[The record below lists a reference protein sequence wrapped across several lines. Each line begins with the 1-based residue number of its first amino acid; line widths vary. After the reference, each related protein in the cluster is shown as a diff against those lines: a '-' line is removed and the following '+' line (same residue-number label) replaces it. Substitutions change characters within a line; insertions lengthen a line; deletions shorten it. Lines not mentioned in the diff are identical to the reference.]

1 MLSKKLYKGNGNMKY
16 LVSAAGGN
24 TTAIQL
30 IENSQ
35 TREWYSSN
43 GNELV
48 NKYDSFEVEQSGFL
62 IPKDLHFEMAGG
74 EFCGNASRAAAVVFS
89 LLKKESIVDFTV
101 SGFDGIVHSTV
112 NKYSDNEYNVESMFN
127 RMNILSKEVKLS
139 NDTQAF
145 LVDLGGIV
153 HIVIEG
159 ELPSNYKEV
168 HNEVTSELDLLRKSA
183 VGVVWYTK
191 IENKP
196 VKIHPIIWV
205 NEVNTFYYET
215 SCGSAS
221 IAVAAVTGINEI
233 EQVTGELILTEISK
247 EFVSLKSKIKV
258 LYIE

>member
-1 MLSKKLYKGNGNMKY
+1 MKY

-24 TTAIQL
+24 TTVIQL

-48 NKYDSFEVEQSGFL
+48 NKYDNFEVEQSGFL

-74 EFCGNASRAAAVVFS
+74 EFCGNASRAAAAVFS
-89 LLKKESIVDFTV
+89 ILRKEPIVDFTV
-101 SGFDGIVHSTV
+101 SGFNGTVHSTV
-112 NKYSDNEYNVESMFN
+112 SKYSDNEYNVESIFN
-127 RMNILSKEVKLS
+127 GMNILSKEVELF
-139 NDTQAF
+139 DGTQAF

-159 ELPSNYKEV
+159 ELPSNYKDI
-168 HNEVTSELDLLRKSA
+168 HKEVTSELDLLRKSA

-191 IENKP
+191 RENKQ

-215 SCGSAS
+215 SCGSGS
-221 IAVAAVTGINEI
+221 IAVAVVTGINEI
-233 EQVTGELILTEISK
+233 EQVTGELILAKISK

>member
-1 MLSKKLYKGNGNMKY
+1 MKY

-35 TREWYSSN
+35 TREWYRSN

-48 NKYDSFEVEQSGFL
+48 NEYENLEVEQSGFL
-62 IPKDLHFEMAGG
+62 ILRDSHFEMAGG
-74 EFCGNASRAAAVVFS
+74 EFCGNASRAAAAIFS
-89 LLKKESIVDFTV
+89 MLKKESIVDFTV
-101 SGFDGIVHSTV
+101 SGFNGIVHSNI
-112 NKYSDNEYNVESMFN
+112 NKYSDNEYDVESIFN
-127 RMNILSKEVKLS
+127 GMNILSREVKLS
-139 NDTQAF
+139 NGTQGF

-159 ELPSNYKEV
+159 ELPSNYKDIHKEI
-168 HNEVTSELDLLRKSA
+168 TSELDLLRKSA

-191 IENKP
+191 RENKP

-215 SCGSAS
+215 SCGSGS
-221 IAVAAVTGINEI
+221 IAVAVVTGINEI
-233 EQVTGELILTEISK
+233 EQVTGELILVKVSE

>member
-1 MLSKKLYKGNGNMKY
+1 MKY

-35 TREWYSSN
+35 TRDWYNSN

-48 NKYDSFEVEQSGFL
+48 SKYEKFQVEQSGFL
-62 IPKDLHFEMAGG
+62 ILKDSHFEMAGG
-74 EFCGNASRAAAVVFS
+74 EFCGNASRAAAVIFS
-89 LLKKESIVDFTV
+89 LLQEESIVDFTV
-101 SGFDGIVHSTV
+101 SGFNGIVHSTV
-112 NKYSDNEYNVESMFN
+112 NKYFDNEYNVESIFN
-127 RMNILSKEVKLS
+127 GMNILSKEVKLS
-139 NDTQAF
+139 NGTQAF

-159 ELPSNYKEV
+159 ELPSNYKDI
-168 HNEVTSELDLLRKSA
+168 HKEVTSELDLLRKSA

-191 IENKP
+191 RENKP

-215 SCGSAS
+215 SCGSGS
-221 IAVAAVTGINEI
+221 IAVAVVTGINEI
-233 EQVTGELILTEISK
+233 EQVTGELILAKISK

-258 LYIE
+258 LHIE

>member
-1 MLSKKLYKGNGNMKY
+1 MKY

-24 TTAIQL
+24 TTVIQL

-43 GNELV
+43 GNELIK
-48 NKYDSFEVEQSGFL
+48 KYDNFEVEQSGFL

-74 EFCGNASRAAAVVFS
+74 EFCGNASRAAAAVFS
-89 LLKKESIVDFTV
+89 ILRKESIVDFTV
-101 SGFDGIVHSTV
+101 SGFNGIVHSTV
-112 NKYSDNEYNVESMFN
+112 NKYSDNEYNVESIFN
-127 RMNILSKEVKLS
+127 GMNILSKEVKFS
-139 NDTQAF
+139 NGTQAF

-159 ELPSNYKEV
+159 ELPSNYKDI
-168 HNEVTSELDLLRKSA
+168 HKEVTSELGLLSRSA

-191 IENKP
+191 RENKQ

-205 NEVNTFYYET
+205 NQVNTFYYET

-221 IAVAAVTGINEI
+221 IAVAVVTGINEI
-233 EQVTGELILTEISK
+233 EQVTGEFILTKISK